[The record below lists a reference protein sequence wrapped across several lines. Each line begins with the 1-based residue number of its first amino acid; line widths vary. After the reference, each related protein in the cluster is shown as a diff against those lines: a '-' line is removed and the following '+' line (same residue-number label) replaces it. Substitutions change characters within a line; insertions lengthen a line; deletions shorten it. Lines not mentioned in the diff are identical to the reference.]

1 MVLRG
6 IVSVVG
12 GNKIPIPGTARIRFE
27 VWKTEGTSFRKQQS
41 MDIRIGDCRTLLQ
54 DIPVGS
60 IQTIYLDPPFN
71 SNRDY
76 TLEVGSAVG
85 FGDKWTDETYA
96 AFIEDVVAKCKPL
109 LNKTG
114 SLFFH
119 ISSEEMYIPEQILRK
134 HFKCVRP
141 IIWKRCR
148 SKNNIKKTL
157 GSAMDFIFWCS
168 MSEKRKFNMVYQP
181 RDEYY
186 EANSFKNEDKRGHF
200 ALGHLVCDRTRSG
213 YNYEFTIEGRTFHPE
228 RGWRI
233 TQEALQELA
242 DQDRLYVPKGSKSN
256 LYKKIYKDETPG
268 KPAMDLWDDISSIAQ
283 GSEERVYPTAKPV
296 RLLERI
302 IQMTTDAGD
311 IVLDPMAGSGTTG
324 LACKNLERQC
334 ILMDQ
339 NPQAITIMQQRLA

>member
-1 MVLRG
+1 
-6 IVSVVG
+6 
-12 GNKIPIPGTARIRFE
+12 
-27 VWKTEGTSFRKQQS
+27 
-41 MDIRIGDCRTLLQ
+41 MDIRIGNCLALLP
-54 DIPVGS
+54 DLLPGS

-96 AFIEDVVAKCKPL
+96 AFIDEVITKCKPL
-109 LNKTG
+109 LKPNG

-119 ISSEEMYIPEQILRK
+119 ISSEEMFIPEQILRR
-134 HFKCVRP
+134 HFKYVRP
-141 IIWKRCR
+141 IVWKRCR

-168 MSEKRKFNMVYQP
+168 MSDKRKFNLVYQP

-186 EANSFKNEDKRGHF
+186 EANSFKKKDDRGHF
-200 ALGHLVCDRTRSG
+200 AMGHLVCDRTRKG
-213 YNYEFTIEGRTFHPE
+213 YDYAFTIEGRTFHPE

-233 TQEALQELA
+233 TQDALQELA
-242 DQDRLYVPKGSKSN
+242 DQDRLYVPKGSDSN
-256 LYKKIYKDETPG
+256 LYKKIYKDESPG
-268 KPAMDLWDDISSIAQ
+268 KPAMDLWDDIFSIAQ

-302 IQMTTDAGD
+302 VEMSTDAGD
-311 IVLDPMAGSGTTG
+311 LVLDPMAGSGTTG
-324 LACKNLERQC
+324 IACKNLGRQC
-334 ILMDQ
+334 VLMDQ
-339 NPQAITIMQQRLA
+339 NPQAIAIMQERLA